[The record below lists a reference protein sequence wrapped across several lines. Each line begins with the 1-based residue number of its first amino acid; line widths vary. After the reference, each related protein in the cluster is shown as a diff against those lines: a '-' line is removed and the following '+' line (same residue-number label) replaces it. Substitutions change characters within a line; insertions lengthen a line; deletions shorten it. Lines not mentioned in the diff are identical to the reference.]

1 MNLLQE
7 LQQRSRIACTPF
19 EEEIDSVYEA
29 IRAYCLHV
37 ADKGY
42 VKVSIDIF
50 ELEEMYDINCRSTAR
65 IDAFARAM
73 SRVREAGVE
82 VTYDSRAGDYALNW
96 GNHD

>member
-7 LQQRSRIACTPF
+7 LQQRTQIACTPL

-29 IRAYCLHV
+29 IRGYCLYV

-42 VKVSIDIF
+42 VSVSIDIF
-50 ELEEMYDINCRSTAR
+50 ELEERYPINCRPTAR

-73 SRVREAGVE
+73 SRVRADGVE
-82 VTYDSRAGDYALNW
+82 VTYDSRAGDYALSWRKN
-96 GNHD
+96 D